1 MDEVEE
7 EMTIKELKQV
17 TKCHIYIEWTDSDG
31 AARRAEWTHGGKD
44 YQIDN
49 IKIIHANTPEFI
61 GFALAVELVEG
72 SR

>member
-1 MDEVEE
+1 
-7 EMTIKELKQV
+7 MTVKELKQV
-17 TKCHIYIEWTDSDG
+17 TKCHIFIEWTDSEGDV
-31 AARRAEWTHGGKD
+31 RRTEWTHGGKD
-44 YQIDN
+44 YQIDS